1 MGDTIIRHALNLPL
15 KVDWAESEAWKG
27 EGMSLP
33 SECYSG
39 CVYQK
44 EGDDSGHHYS
54 NLYLTYL
61 LIPSNPTYS
70 TTVLDP
76 DKIVLF

>member
-1 MGDTIIRHALNLPL
+1 ML
-15 KVDWAESEAWKG
+15 KVDWAQSEAWKG

-54 NLYLTYL
+54 NLYLFSGVKVETIIFQQQQSY
-61 LIPSNPTYS
+61 IIY
-70 TTVLDP
+70 
-76 DKIVLF
+76 